1 MDIILA
7 LKKAIY
13 RGTMAEENTPAA
25 APAPS
30 KGVKIKVNSKGR
42 PTHAQALKRNRLANK
57 RALINSSY
65 KSKVHTAKRKL
76 AEAIAKKIGEEALK
90 PLLSAVF
97 SLMDKGVKKGIF
109 KKNKANRTKSRLFA
123 RAV

>member
-1 MDIILA
+1 
-7 LKKAIY
+7 
-13 RGTMAEENTPAA
+13 MAEENTPAAA

-30 KGVKIKVNSKGR
+30 KGVKIKVLKKR
-42 PTHAQALKRNRLANK
+42 IRTQAQKRGLQANK
-57 RALINSSY
+57 RALINSAH

-76 AEAIAKKIGEEALK
+76 AEAIAKKVGEDALK

-109 KKNKANRTKSRLFA
+109 KKNKADRTKSRLCA